1 MLTECLE
8 WCISTDITSQTLTAG
23 AGIPNTDSEQF
34 LDVVTEQAPTLQKST
49 IFIPQRHIRQ
59 LIEAADS
66 HLRQQTVLDH
76 SLDIFYENTARITLR
91 WMERQSL
98 LMKHRASG
106 MPPFIIWICCE
117 YMKHI
122 TNNQLGLRIFEVV
135 TAILSRAKA
144 MLCQDDWIH
153 LLAAHKQLLEH
164 LIQSSLQLCC
174 RLHFQFPATDEF
186 FVYSFLS
193 KSYGELRSA
202 ALLLLN
208 SVFSCVYIHGSKL
221 KPSHCSNTERD
232 NLKDRDML
240 FGIYSTM
247 KSKEYKGIL
256 EKIDFKA
263 IATCEQKDDGERSI
277 MPNGEIL
284 K

>member
-8 WCISTDITSQTLTAG
+8 WCISTDLTSQTTG
-23 AGIPNTDSEQF
+23 AGIPNTNSDQS
-34 LDVVTEQAPTLQKST
+34 LDVTTEQAPTLQKNT

-59 LIEAADS
+59 LIEIADN
-66 HLRQQTVLDH
+66 HLRKQTIVDH
-76 SLDIFYENTARITLR
+76 SLDIFYENIARITLR
-91 WMERQSL
+91 WIERQCL
-98 LMKHRASG
+98 LRASG

-135 TAILSRAKA
+135 TAVLSSAKG
-144 MLCQDDWIH
+144 MLSEDDWRH
-153 LLAAHKQLLEH
+153 LLAAHEKLLEH
-164 LIQSSLQLCC
+164 LIHNSLQLCC
-174 RLHFQFPATDEF
+174 RLHYQFPATDAF

-202 ALLLLN
+202 SLLLLR
-208 SVFSCVYIHGSKL
+208 SALSCVYIHGNKL
-221 KPSHCSNTERD
+221 KPSQCSSIERD
-232 NLKDRDML
+232 NLKDRHML
-240 FGIYSTM
+240 FRIYSTM
-247 KSKEYKGIL
+247 KSKEYREIL
-256 EKIDFKA
+256 EKIDFKN

-277 MPNGEIL
+277 MPNGKIL